1 MGHIQKVQVNE
12 HQLPITGQ
20 AESFKHQIHPDGFAR
35 PVDFLAYVPSD
46 ACEFQGAQ
54 IFEWYECGGAW
65 LAVGCAILK
74 EIEIVAPLLV
84 HEAQQT
90 FEHDSAFHDAGPG
103 KDGLDIFFECG
114 VENRGG
120 SLYHSADVVCFLAGI
135 GVPIEHAE
143 LYKLPPLSST

>member
-1 MGHIQKVQVNE
+1 MNR
-12 HQLPITGQ
+12 
-20 AESFKHQIHPDGFAR
+20 DGFGR
-35 PVDFLAYVPSD
+35 VGDFVGEVASD
-46 ACEFQGAQ
+46 GWEFQGGQ

-103 KDGLDIFFECG
+103 KDGLDIFLECG
-114 VENRGG
+114 VEDRGG
-120 SLYHSADVVCFLAGI
+120 SLYHSADVGGFLGGI
-135 GVPIEHAE
+135 GVPIEH
-143 LYKLPPLSST
+143 T